1 MNKNFFRCSKNINA
15 IFRVNLILLL
25 FFLISNQVGAQKVF
39 IKNVDRKSLPNA
51 SVIIQVFYKPVDY
64 LIRDTKEKL
73 FSFVTDTSG
82 TVIIAGEFQKENY
95 KVDSI
100 SFYIQHENY
109 MDKKFVTYEYS
120 KDPKFSYTIYL
131 VNKKNDVKIVSMPSE
146 EKNELDIYTTNEIAR
161 KLKID
166 ENDVIKLIESKK
178 LKGKKIGQKYF
189 ISGNDL
195 RKFLE
200 E

>member
-1 MNKNFFRCSKNINA
+1 MKKNNNTQLMLLQIVLMLFL
-15 IFRVNLILLL
+15 VNNL
-25 FFLISNQVGAQKVF
+25 FAQKIF
-39 IKNVDRKSLPNA
+39 IKNTEK
-51 SVIIQVFYKPVDY
+51 KPVANTSVTVQVYYKANDY
-64 LIRDTKEKL
+64 LINNKKEKL

-82 TVIIAGEFQKENY
+82 TVNLSGEFQKENY
-95 KVDSI
+95 KVDSV
-100 SFYIQHENY
+100 SFYVQHENY
-109 MDKKFVTYEYS
+109 IDKKFVTYEYS

-131 VNKKNDVKIVSMPSE
+131 VNKRNDVKIVSMPSE
-146 EKNELDIYTTNEIAR
+146 DKNELDVFTSNEIAK
-161 KLKID
+161 KLKIE
-166 ENDVIKLIESKK
+166 ENDVIKLIETKK